1 MMAAERRT
9 AEEFAFGF
17 DEPFEPLVFS
27 RTRPV
32 SGWLIDTSGEP
43 IHGIR
48 VIVTKCLR
56 PRHVVRARRKRSRPD
71 IGAAFPAIPAAESS
85 GFYVNVPLR
94 AGANRL
100 LFQVQDARKCW
111 RTFFNAEIKAVPLDF
126 LLGLGLTNLHEH
138 LRTRPQHR
146 RRRSVAS
153 SNRRMRQ
160 VPVQDESAPVHLRR
174 VIVYATAK
182 SNLFI
187 REVGELV
194 VAGFTE
200 LGLEAE
206 LLLDQKP
213 GLPVDDLLQIVLTP
227 HEYYNLFLLESFSP
241 REARELARNVVL
253 LCTEQPETSWFR
265 QNLRW
270 AGYARAV
277 ADINALGVAAYR
289 QLGIRTHYLALGFH
303 EILASRD
310 QQPLLERQV
319 DITFL
324 GSLTTRRDLFF
335 SRHAAFFSRY
345 NCHLRFV
352 PLGFA
357 KTESSRSYLSTA
369 ERNALLANSRILLNV
384 HYSGQRYFEWHRMLL
399 GFANGCC
406 IISETCVGFGPLIP
420 NQHFVMVEKD
430 ELIDA
435 CRFYL
440 EHPDECARIARA
452 GHDFVRDSLRQ
463 SHGCQKFLLDLRRNE
478 TSNFQMLAADVSD
491 DPGPARLPLALDR
504 SLNQAARRSLWKALG
519 SDLRSISSHSHTTT
533 AQPSSETPTT
543 LTQSLIA
550 VRSGVIEK
558 RAAYHQR
565 LQEQA
570 SRRKRGEKVWTLHDS
585 EAFSGSQAPQIS
597 VIITLY
603 NYEQFIEGCA
613 EAIDRAAAQLSVPI
627 EIVIVDDA
635 STDGSLARAHTIQM
649 GLDRPVRIVQKYLNT
664 GLADA
669 RNVGTQI
676 ARAPYVFMMDADN
689 LITPRALRLLLEEIE
704 RGQHAAA
711 YSLLCRFRGSPENA
725 LGLLSYYDW
734 DPEILVQSPY
744 IDAMALFRR
753 ATLLELGGYDC
764 TLSQIGWFGWEDYE
778 MWLRFAAR
786 GFSVGFVPNTLC
798 FYRHHDKSMS
808 NTTNLFEEELVRVLQ
823 ERYQSLV
830 DRYPARKKI
839 FGMHRHKLRA
849 LAEDDGANENNAPDA
864 RGNAGK
870 EFRLKT

>member
-9 AEEFAFGF
+9 AQEFAFGF

-27 RTRPV
+27 RARPV
-32 SGWLIDTSGEP
+32 SGWLVDTSGEP

-48 VIVTKCLR
+48 VIATKRLR
-56 PRHVVRARRKRSRPD
+56 PRRVVRARRKRSRPD

-85 GFYVNVPLR
+85 GFYVDVPLR
-94 AGANRL
+94 AGDNRL
-100 LFQVQDARKCW
+100 LFQVQDARKRW

-126 LLGLGLTNLHEH
+126 LLRLGLTNLHEH
-138 LRTRPQHR
+138 LRVRRQLR
-146 RRRSVAS
+146 RRRSVALS
-153 SNRRMRQ
+153 DSLMRQ
-160 VPVQDESAPVHLRR
+160 ARVQDESAPVHFRR
-174 VIVYATAK
+174 VILYATAK

-200 LGLEAE
+200 LGLEAA

-213 GLPVDDLLQIVLTP
+213 GLSGDELLEIVLTP
-227 HEYYNLFLLESFSP
+227 HEYYNLFLLESVSP
-241 REARELARNVVL
+241 REARELTRSVVL
-253 LCTEQPETSWFR
+253 LCTEQPDTSWFQ
-265 QNLRW
+265 QNFRW
-270 AGYARAV
+270 ACYARAT

-289 QLGIRTHYLALGFH
+289 RLGVSTHHLELGFH
-303 EILASRD
+303 EILASRE
-310 QQPLLERQV
+310 QQPLPERQV

-324 GSLTTRRDLFF
+324 GSLTPRRDLFF
-335 SRHAAFFSRY
+335 SRHASFFSQY

-357 KTESSRSYLSTA
+357 KTESSRSYMPAA
-369 ERNALLANSRILLNV
+369 ERNALLGNSKILLNI
-384 HYSGQRYFEWHRMLL
+384 HYSDQQYFEWHRMLL

-406 IISETCVGFGPLIP
+406 IISEPCVGFGPLIP
-420 NQHFVMVEKD
+420 NRHFVMVKKN

-440 EHPDECARIARA
+440 EYPDECARIARA
-452 GHDFVRDSLRQ
+452 GHDFVCNSLRQ
-463 SHGCQKFLLDLRRNE
+463 SHGCRKFLLDLARDE
-478 TSNFQMLAADVSD
+478 SSNFTTQPAEFSD
-491 DPGPARLPLALDR
+491 DPAPADLPLALAK
-504 SLNQAARRSLWKALG
+504 SLRRGDLWKALG
-519 SDLRSISSHSHTTT
+519 SDLRKMLSRSQTTRAEPSPEIPSI
-533 AQPSSETPTT
+533 
-543 LTQSLIA
+543 LTQSLSEA
-550 VRSGVIEK
+550 RSAVIEK
-558 RAAYHQR
+558 RAAYHQH

-570 SRRKRGEKVWTLHDS
+570 SRQKRGEKVWTLHDNA
-585 EAFSGSQAPQIS
+585 AFTGSMAPQIS

-613 EAIDRAAAQLSVPI
+613 EAVDRAAAQLSAPI
-627 EIVIVDDA
+627 EIVIIDDA
-635 STDGSLARAHTIQM
+635 SSDGSLAKARKVQM
-649 GLDRPVRIVQKYLNT
+649 GINRPVRIVQKYLNT

-689 LITPRALRLLLEEIE
+689 LITPPALRLLFEEIE

-734 DPEILVQSPY
+734 DPEILVQAPY

-753 ATLLELGGYDC
+753 ATLLELGGYDYA
-764 TLSQIGWFGWEDYE
+764 LSQIGWFGWEDYE
-778 MWLRFAAR
+778 MWLRFAAHR
-786 GFSVGFVPNTLC
+786 FSVGFVPNILC
-798 FYRHHDKSMS
+798 FYRHHEKSMS
-808 NTTNLFEEELVRVLQ
+808 NTTNLFEAELVRVLQ

-830 DRYPARKKI
+830 DRYPAREKI
-839 FGMHRHKLRA
+839 FGMIRHKLRA
-849 LAEDDGANENNAPDA
+849 LAQDDGADEISASDA
-864 RGNAGK
+864 RV
-870 EFRLKT
+870 RRR

>member
-1 MMAAERRT
+1 MIAAESRT

-17 DEPFEPLVFS
+17 DEPFEHLVFS

-32 SGWLIDTSGEP
+32 SGWLVDTSGEP

-48 VIVTKCLR
+48 VIVTKRLR
-56 PRHVVRARRKRSRPD
+56 PRRVVRARRKRSRPD
-71 IGAAFPAIPAAESS
+71 IGAAFPAIPAAGSS

-94 AGANRL
+94 AGRNSL

-111 RTFFNAEIKAVPLDF
+111 RTFFTAEIKAAPLEF

-138 LRTRPQHR
+138 LRTRSQYR
-146 RRRSVAS
+146 RDCSVAR
-153 SNRRMRQ
+153 SNRRVRQ
-160 VPVQDESAPVHLRR
+160 VQVEDESAPVHLRR
-174 VIVYATAK
+174 VIVYATANA
-182 SNLFI
+182 NLFI
-187 REVGELV
+187 RELGELV

-200 LGLEAE
+200 LGFEAA

-213 GLPVDDLLQIVLTP
+213 GLPGDDLLQIVLTP
-227 HEYYNLFLLESFSP
+227 HEYYNLFLLESVSP
-241 REARELARNVVL
+241 REARELTRNVVL
-253 LCTEQPETSWFR
+253 LCTEQPDTSWFR

-270 AGYARAV
+270 ACYARAV
-277 ADINALGVAAYR
+277 ADINAVGVRAYR
-289 QLGIRTHYLALGFH
+289 QLGIRTHHLELGFH
-303 EILASRD
+303 EILASRV

-324 GSLTTRRDLFF
+324 GSLTPRRDLFF
-335 SRHAAFFSRY
+335 SRHASFFSKY

-357 KTESSRSYLSTA
+357 KTESSRSYLSTG
-369 ERNALLANSRILLNV
+369 ERNALLANSRILLNL

-399 GFANGCC
+399 GLANGCC
-406 IISETCVGFGPLIP
+406 VISETCVGFGPLIP
-420 NQHFVMVEKD
+420 NRHFVMVEKD

-440 EHPDECARIARA
+440 EHPSECSRIAGA

-463 SHGCQKFLLDLRRNE
+463 SHGCRKFLLDLTRDE
-478 TSNFQMLAADVSD
+478 TSNFDMQPADFGD
-491 DPGPARLPLALDR
+491 DPAPADLPLALAK
-504 SLNQAARRSLWKALG
+504 SLKQAARGDLWKALG
-519 SDLRSISSHSHTTT
+519 SDLRKMLSRSEMTMAHPSPEMPSI
-533 AQPSSETPTT
+533 
-543 LTQSLIA
+543 LTKSLSQA
-550 VRSGVIEK
+550 RSGIIEE

-570 SRRKRGEKVWTLHDS
+570 SRRKRGEEVWTLHDNA
-585 EAFSGSQAPQIS
+585 AFSGSLAPQIS

-613 EAIDRAAAQLSVPI
+613 ESIDRAAAQLSAPI

-635 STDGSLARAHTIQM
+635 STDGSLAKARRVQM
-649 GLDRPVRIVQKYLNT
+649 GLGRPVRIIQKYLNT

-849 LAEDDGANENNAPDA
+849 LAEHDGANEINAPDA
-864 RGNAGK
+864 RSDAGR
-870 EFRLKT
+870 EFRLKI

>member
-1 MMAAERRT
+1 MMLAEKRT

-17 DEPFEPLVFS
+17 DDPFEPLVFS
-27 RTRPV
+27 RARPV
-32 SGWLIDTSGEP
+32 SGWLVDTSGEP

-48 VIVTKCLR
+48 VIATKRLR

-94 AGANRL
+94 AGGNRL
-100 LFQVQDARKCW
+100 LFQVQDARKRW

-126 LLGLGLTNLHEH
+126 LLRLGLTNLHEH
-138 LRTRPQHR
+138 LRTRRQYG

-153 SNRRMRQ
+153 SNSCMHQ
-160 VPVQDESAPVHLRR
+160 VRVQDESASVHLRR
-174 VIVYATAK
+174 VMVYATAK

-200 LGLEAE
+200 LGLEAV

-213 GLPVDDLLQIVLTP
+213 GLSGDDLLQIVLTP
-227 HEYYNLFLLESFSP
+227 HEYYNLFLLESVSP
-241 REARELARNVVL
+241 REARELTRSAVL
-253 LCTEQPETSWFR
+253 LCTEQPDTSWFR

-270 AGYARAV
+270 ACHARAA

-289 QLGIRTHYLALGFH
+289 QLGIRTHHLELGFH
-303 EILASRD
+303 EILASPE
-310 QQPLLERQV
+310 QQPLPERKV

-324 GSLTTRRDLFF
+324 GSLTPRRDLFF
-335 SRHAAFFSRY
+335 SRHASFFSRY

-357 KTESSRSYLSTA
+357 KTESSRSYLSAA
-369 ERNALLANSRILLNV
+369 ERNALLANSRILLNL
-384 HYSGQRYFEWHRMLL
+384 HYSGLRYFEWHRMLL

-420 NQHFVMVEKD
+420 NRHFVMVEKD

-440 EHPDECARIARA
+440 EHPSECARIAGA
-452 GHDFVRDSLRQ
+452 GHDFVCDSLRQ
-463 SHGCQKFLLDLRRNE
+463 SHGCRKFLLNLMREE
-478 TSNFQMLAADVSD
+478 TSNFDIQPADFGD
-491 DPGPARLPLALDR
+491 DPAPADLPLALAK
-504 SLNQAARRSLWKALG
+504 SLKQAARGDLWKALG
-519 SDLRSISSHSHTTT
+519 SDLRKMLSRSMAHPSPEMPSILTKSL
-533 AQPSSETPTT
+533 SE
-543 LTQSLIA
+543 A
-550 VRSGVIEK
+550 RSGVIEK

-570 SRRKRGEKVWTLHDS
+570 SRRKRGEKVWTLHDNA
-585 EAFSGSQAPQIS
+585 AFSNSLTPQIS

-603 NYEQFIEGCA
+603 NYEQFIEECA
-613 EAIDRAAAQLSVPI
+613 EAIDRAAAQLSAPI

-635 STDGSLARAHTIQM
+635 SADGSLARARRVQM
-649 GLDRPVRIVQKYLNT
+649 GLGRPVRIVQKYLNT

-689 LITPRALRLLLEEIE
+689 LITPRALRLLFEEIE

-734 DPEILVQSPY
+734 DPEILVQTPY

-839 FGMHRHKLRA
+839 FGLHRHKLRA
-849 LAEDDGANENNAPDA
+849 LAEHDGANEINPPDA
-864 RGNAGK
+864 RGDAGK